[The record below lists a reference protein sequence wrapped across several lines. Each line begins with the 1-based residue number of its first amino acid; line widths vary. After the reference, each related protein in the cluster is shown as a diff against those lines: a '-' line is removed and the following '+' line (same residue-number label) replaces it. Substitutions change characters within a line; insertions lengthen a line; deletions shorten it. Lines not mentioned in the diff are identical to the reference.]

1 MALGNFFKRKK
12 AEKKEEIISKE
23 DKTEK
28 KEVERKKEGEAVIK
42 SEKKVIA
49 GEVYRVLKSPHIS
62 EKATNLAQK
71 NQYVFNIWKD
81 ANKPEIKKAIE
92 EVYGIDVL
100 SVKIINIPG
109 KKRRLGKISGFK
121 KGYKKAIVRIKEGQK
136 IEVMPQ

>member
-1 MALGNFFKRKK
+1 MALGDFFKRKK

-49 GEVYRVLKSPHIS
+49 GEAYRILKSPHIS